1 MEVELWKQ
9 IVTGVVVIAVFVA
22 FVKEWFP
29 PDLVAMGAFVFL
41 VLVGVMESDHALSIF
56 GSSAPITVAA
66 MFILSAAL
74 ERTGLI
80 EALAGLFEKIA
91 GEGEFRVL
99 LVLAVMV
106 AFLSAFVNNTP
117 VVVVFLPLV
126 LRHCRKFSL
135 KASRLLIPLSYA
147 AIVGGTFTII
157 GTSTNLIASGIAAD
171 EGMRPFG
178 MFEISGLGMI
188 FVFVTLIY
196 LLTVGRKLLPDRVT
210 LSTLFETEEGR
221 EFLTQA
227 YVSESSPLVNR
238 RFTETPLSKMRNIR
252 VIEVVR
258 AGNRVTTPLDEM
270 EFEEGDQLLL
280 KTRASGV
287 MEISETEGLDL
298 LPKSELGL
306 DYVKTESAVLMEGIV
321 GPESR
326 LVGKSLSELNFRQ
339 RYGALILAVHRRGE
353 NLKERFHAVQ
363 LEFGDTLLMEGPV
376 ARMKE
381 LFAEKDFINL
391 SQPNEQPLRRAK
403 APIALGALI
412 LFMIGGAVNPALIP
426 VLAMAAVLIALVSQC
441 IDPAEAYDAVEWK
454 VIFMIFGMLGLGMA
468 LKETDLARIFAY
480 KAVDIFGDY
489 GPHVMLIVMYLLSAV
504 LTEMISNNA
513 VAALLTPVSI
523 GVAAQLGVDARPFVV
538 AVMFASSASFVTP
551 VGYQTNTYVYG
562 AGGYKFT
569 DFTKAGLPLAV
580 LLWIVA
586 SWVIPKIW
594 PFDGASIP
602 LAG

>member
-9 IVTGVVVIAVFVA
+9 IVTGLVVVVVFVA
-22 FVKEWFP
+22 LVKEWFS
-29 PDLVAMGAFVFL
+29 PDLVAMGAFVLL
-41 VLVGVMESDHALSIF
+41 VLLGVMESGKALAIF
-56 GSSAPITVAA
+56 GSSAPVTVAA

-80 EALAGLFEKIA
+80 EALAGVFEKVA
-91 GEGEFRVL
+91 GKSEIRVL
-99 LVLAVMV
+99 LVLALMV

-126 LRHCRKFSL
+126 LRHCRKFDL

-147 AIVGGTFTII
+147 AIVGGTCTMI

-178 MFEISGLGMI
+178 MFEVSGLGL
-188 FVFVTLIY
+188 VFVVVTLVY
-196 LLTVGRKLLPDRVT
+196 LLTVGRGLLPDRIT
-210 LSTLFETEEGR
+210 LSTLFEPEEGR

-227 YVSESSPLVNR
+227 YVGESSPLVDR
-238 RFTETPLSKMRNIR
+238 CFIDTPLAKKRNIR

-258 AGNRVTTPLDEM
+258 RGNRVTVPLNEVV
-270 EFEEGDQLLL
+270 FLEGDQLLL

-287 MEISETEGLDL
+287 MEISETDELDL

-306 DYVKTESAVLMEGIV
+306 DYVNTQSAMLMEGIV
-321 GPESR
+321 GPESK

-339 RYGALILAVHRRGE
+339 KYGALILAVHRRGE
-353 NLKERFHAVQ
+353 NLRERFQSVK

-376 ARMKE
+376 ERMKQ

-391 SQPNEQPLRRAK
+391 SQPKEQPLRRRK
-403 APIALGALI
+403 APIALGALVF
-412 LFMIGGAVNPALIP
+412 FMLGGALNPGLVP
-426 VLAMAAVLIALVSQC
+426 VLALAAVIVTLVTRC
-441 IDPAEAYDAVEWK
+441 IDPAEAYEAVEWK

-468 LKETDLARIFAY
+468 LKETELARVIAQ
-480 KAVDIFGDY
+480 KAVDMFGVY
-489 GPHVMLIVMYLLSAV
+489 GPQMMLIVMYLLSAV
-504 LTEMISNNA
+504 LTELISNNA
-513 VAALLTPVSI
+513 VAALLTPIAI
-523 GVAAQLGVDARPFVV
+523 GVAMQLGVDPRPFVV

-551 VGYQTNTYVYG
+551 IGYQTNTFVYG

-569 DFTKAGLPLAV
+569 DFTRAGLPLAF
-580 LLWIVA
+580 LLWVVA
-586 SWVIPKIW
+586 SWLIPKIW
-594 PFDGASIP
+594 PFDGMSMP

>member
-9 IVTGVVVIAVFVA
+9 IVTGVVVVVVFVA
-22 FVKEWFP
+22 LVKEWFS

-41 VLVGVMESDHALSIF
+41 VLVGVMESGKALAIF
-56 GSSAPITVAA
+56 GSSAPVTVAA

-80 EALAGLFEKIA
+80 EALAGVFEKVA
-91 GEGEFRVL
+91 GKSEIRVL
-99 LVLAVMV
+99 LVLALMV

-126 LRHCRKFSL
+126 LRHCRKFEL

-147 AIVGGTFTII
+147 AIVGGTCTMI

-171 EGMRPFG
+171 GGMRPFG
-178 MFEISGLGMI
+178 MFEVSGLGM
-188 FVFVTLIY
+188 VFVVVALVY
-196 LLTVGRKLLPDRVT
+196 LLTVGRKLLPERIT
-210 LSTLFETEEGR
+210 LSTLFEAEEGR

-227 YVSESSPLVNR
+227 YVGESSPLVDR
-238 RFTETPLSKMRNIR
+238 CFTETPLAKKRDFR

-258 AGNRVTTPLDEM
+258 RGERVTTPLDEIV
-270 EFEEGDQLLL
+270 FLAGDQLLL

-287 MEISETEGLDL
+287 MEISETDDLDL

-321 GPESR
+321 GPESK
-326 LVGKSLSELNFRQ
+326 LVGKSLRELNFRQ

-353 NLKERFHAVQ
+353 NLRERFQSVE
-363 LEFGDTLLMEGPV
+363 LEFGDTLLMEGPIE
-376 ARMKE
+376 RMKE

-391 SQPNEQPLRRAK
+391 SQPKEQPLRRRK
-403 APIALGALI
+403 APIALGALVF
-412 LFMIGGAVNPALIP
+412 FMVGGALNPGLIP
-426 VLAMAAVLIALVSQC
+426 VLALAAVIVTLVARC
-441 IDPAEAYDAVEWK
+441 IDPADAYEAVEWK

-468 LKETDLARIFAY
+468 LKETDLARIFAQ
-480 KAVDIFGDY
+480 KAVDVFGEY
-489 GPHVMLIVMYLLSAV
+489 GPQMMLIVMYLLSAV

-513 VAALLTPVSI
+513 VAALLTPISI
-523 GVAAQLGVDARPFVV
+523 GVATQLGVDPRPFVV

-551 VGYQTNTYVYG
+551 IGYQTNTYVYG

-569 DFTKAGLPLAV
+569 DFTRAGLPLAI
-580 LLWIVA
+580 LLWMFA
-586 SWVIPKIW
+586 SWLIPKIW
-594 PFDGASIP
+594 PFDGMSMP